1 MSMRPFFTIWI
12 GQSLSLIGS
21 QAVQFALVWWLTVET
36 GSATVLA
43 TATIVAFVP
52 QIALGPVIGT
62 LVDRW
67 NRKWIMLLADGGI
80 AAVSGVAA
88 LIYLTG
94 DPRPWQIFVLLFVR
108 SLGGAFHQPAMQ
120 ASTTLLV
127 PKEKLT
133 QIQGLNQMMQG
144 GLLIVAAPLGALLV
158 AMLSTSAILAVD
170 VVTALIAIVPLAFV
184 AVPQPEVSDSEE
196 AGSASL
202 WSELRQGLDFLRTQ
216 PGHLTLLAMA
226 TLINLFLVPAFSLLP
241 LLVLERGAGAMQ
253 LGGMTSLFGLGSVVG
268 GIALGVLGGFERRI
282 VTTLVGLVAVG
293 MATAALA
300 IAPSMLWMMIAI
312 AAVGLAVP
320 WANGP
325 IQAILQATVPPKL
338 QGRIFTLYGTLAG
351 LMTPVGLLVAA
362 PVAELAG
369 VRVWYVVGALIC
381 VGMGSLGFLLPSLFK
396 LEGTTATTSELVGV
410 EPT

>member
-12 GQSLSLIGS
+12 GQALSLIGS

-88 LIYLTG
+88 LIYLSG

-158 AMLSTSAILAVD
+158 ATLSTSAILAVD
-170 VVTALIAIVPLAFV
+170 VVTAIIAIVPLACI
-184 AVPQPEVSDSEE
+184 AVPQPDASGAEQTQDS
-196 AGSASL
+196 SL

-226 TLINLFLVPAFSLLP
+226 TLINLFLVPAFALLP
-241 LLVLERGAGAMQ
+241 LLVLEHGAGAMQ
-253 LGGMTSLFGLGSVVG
+253 LGGMTSMFGLGSVVG

-282 VTTLVGLVAVG
+282 VTTLLGLVALG

-300 IAPSMLWMMIAI
+300 LAPSMLWMMLAI

-325 IQAILQATVPPKL
+325 IQAILQATVPPQL

-351 LMTPVGLLVAA
+351 MMAPVGLLVAA

-381 VGMGSLGFLLPSLFK
+381 VGMGSFGFLLPALFK
-396 LEGTTATTSELVGV
+396 LEGSTDRELVAV